1 MQNTKKRPMLQHR
14 ATEKVLVRLLNTNFA
29 GKKVALRI
37 TYSGSAGNRERGRE
51 GGETHEP

>member
-29 GKKVALRI
+29 GKGVALRI

-51 GGETHEP
+51 GGEIQ